1 MIEYIYAFIG
11 TCIEILADTALKQY
25 VHTNN
30 EIYYFIGLIVQLL
43 IGHFFYLLLKTK
55 NLGTANIIWHVFH
68 FSMLFLIGIFVYE
81 EKYTYKQ
88 ILGFLFAIVALVL
101 LHN

>member
-30 EIYYFIGLIVQLL
+30 EIYYFIGLIV
-43 IGHFFYLLLKTK
+43 
-55 NLGTANIIWHVFH
+55 
-68 FSMLFLIGIFVYE
+68 
-81 EKYTYKQ
+81 
-88 ILGFLFAIVALVL
+88 
-101 LHN
+101 